1 MKKFIRGEKISQIY
15 AQDGRR
21 DIYDYR
27 NAQLVNSRK
36 KVDCVFIGDSITE
49 FWELPLYF
57 GDLGYIVNRGIAG
70 DVIYGVSSRFDTD
83 VVQIKPRLC
92 VIMIGVNDVDKID
105 TLANKMVVQ
114 KGNYEALIP
123 YIKTTFV
130 NKMFSMY
137 KKILL
142 KAKKKKIKMI
152 VCSVTPH
159 NHNLDAGIDYR
170 NTYILGL
177 NEKLK
182 ELAKELEFD
191 YVDYNSIVRDENGL
205 FSLEYSW
212 DRLHPN
218 VDGYNLMAEILKPY
232 LIKNL
237 KR

>member
-1 MKKFIRGEKISQIY
+1 MSCFKKGEKISQIY
-15 AQDGRR
+15 TQDGRR

-27 NAQLVNSRK
+27 NAQLVNAK
-36 KVDCVFIGDSITE
+36 KKIDCAFIGDSITE

-57 GDLGYIVNRGIAG
+57 RDLGYVVNRGVAG
-70 DVIYGVSSRFDTD
+70 DVIYGVSSRFDAD
-83 VVQIKPRLC
+83 IVQLKPKVC

-105 TLANKMVVQ
+105 ALANKMVIK
-114 KGNYEALIP
+114 KGNYESLIP

-142 KAKKKKIKMI
+142 KAKKKKIKII

-159 NHNLDAGIDYR
+159 NHNLDAGTDYR

-191 YVDYNSIVRDENGL
+191 YVDYNSKVRDDNGL

-218 VDGYNLMAEILKPY
+218 VKGYKLMSEILKPY
-232 LIKNL
+232 LLKNL
-237 KR
+237 KG

>member
-1 MKKFIRGEKISQIY
+1 MKRRKLISQVY
-15 AQDGRR
+15 AADGRR

-27 NAQLVNSRK
+27 NAQLVGARK

-49 FWELPLYF
+49 FWELTLYF
-57 GDLGYIVNRGIAG
+57 NDLGNIVNRGIAG
-70 DVIYGVSSRFDTD
+70 DVIYGVSNRFDFD
-83 VVQIKPRLC
+83 VIQLKPKVC
-92 VIMIGVNDVDKID
+92 VIMVGVNDVDKID
-105 TLANKMVVQ
+105 AMASNMAAQ
-114 KGNYEALIP
+114 KGNYESLMP

-130 NKMFSMY
+130 NKMFNAY

-152 VCSVTPH
+152 VCSITPH
-159 NHNLDAGIDYR
+159 NHNLDAGSDYR

-182 ELAKELEFD
+182 EISKELEFD
-191 YVDYNSIVRDENGL
+191 YVDYNSKVRDENGL

-218 VDGYNLMAEILKPY
+218 VDGYNLMSKILKPY

-237 KR
+237 EQ